1 MMRRLTQAGAALSL
15 FTMAGLINLGGPS
28 DLLVAKGTAKR
39 EASDENGQQGL
50 GLKGESQS

>member
-28 DLLVAKGTAKR
+28 DLLAAKGTTKGKPSDEMGNR
-39 EASDENGQQGL
+39 ASD
-50 GLKGESQS
+50 